1 MIERLRRAAADVLS
15 RPALYWS
22 IAVLFGLQRLFWT
35 VVAPRRY
42 DAEGMWE
49 GAHAYLT
56 NPSHMYDAAAD
67 YLARVHIIAPPGG
80 IDAFVSP
87 PPVALLAVT
96 IAWLPRSAGAQAWT
110 LIDAAAMGGASVLEK
125 R

>member
-67 YLARVHIIAPPGG
+67 Y
-80 IDAFVSP
+80 
-87 PPVALLAVT
+87 
-96 IAWLPRSAGAQAWT
+96 
-110 LIDAAAMGGASVLEK
+110 
-125 R
+125 